1 MRSST
6 SFSDFLVVICL
17 AGLLCLAAGTVANA
31 ADGEVPPPIRIAVLP
46 IINLSGSAVPL
57 REVRTALLAEMARRG
72 MTVLGEEE
80 LERFMAR
87 HRLRYTGG
95 VDETTAPAFHDEA
108 GAGGVLVTALQQ
120 YDTTY
125 PPKIALEARLVSA
138 AEVPNIIWAD
148 AVSMAGDDAP
158 GLFGRGLVENLSQLT
173 AIAIGRLVD
182 SLAAEVTGKGKAV
195 AMEKVAG
202 RFRPRV
208 SFRSPDQALGE
219 KSRIAVVPFFNR
231 SQRNYAGEILA
242 LHFVRELA
250 RRGDVTVLEPG
261 VVRQKFLAF
270 RLIMDEGLSLAN
282 AEVLF
287 EVLNV
292 DFIVAGNVMEYDDYE
307 GSAGTPRVAFSAWLF
322 DRKSRRVISASESHN
337 SGDDGMH
344 FFELGKQR
352 TAHLLGA
359 NMVRGVVERMTSPAT
374 TGASASTPDPS
385 DEGKDGFIY
394 NEFN

>member
-6 SFSDFLVVICL
+6 SFFDFLVVICL
-17 AGLLCLAAGTVANA
+17 SGLLCLTAGTRANA
-31 ADGEVPPPIRIAVLP
+31 ADDGGKVPSRIAILP

-57 REVRTALLAEMARRG
+57 REVRTALLAEAAKRG
-72 MTVLGEEE
+72 ITVLGEEE
-80 LERFMAR
+80 LEKFMAR

-95 VDETTAPAFHDEA
+95 VDETTAQAFHDEA
-108 GAGGVLVTALQQ
+108 GVGGVLVTSLQQ
-120 YDTTY
+120 YDATY
-125 PPKIALEARLVSA
+125 PPKISLEARLVSA
-138 AEVPNIIWAD
+138 GEVPDIIWAD

-158 GLFGRGLVENLSQLT
+158 GLLGRGLVENLPQLT
-173 AIAIGRLVD
+173 ATAIGRLVD
-182 SLAAEVTGKGKAV
+182 SLAAGVTGKGNA
-195 AMEKVAG
+195 AATEKVAG
-202 RFRPRV
+202 RFRPRI
-208 SFRSPDQALGE
+208 SFRSPDLARGE

-231 SQRNYAGEILA
+231 SQRSYAGEILA

-292 DFIVAGNVMEYDDYE
+292 DFIVTGTVMEYDDYE
-307 GSAGTPRVAFSAWLF
+307 GGAGTPRVAFSSWLL
-322 DRKSRRVISASESHN
+322 DRKSRRVVLASESYN
-337 SGDDGMH
+337 SGDDGIH

-359 NMVRGVVERMTSPAT
+359 NMVRGVVERMTSP
-374 TGASASTPDPS
+374 GAPASTPDPS

>member
-17 AGLLCLAAGTVANA
+17 AGLLCLPAGALANA
-31 ADGEVPPPIRIAVLP
+31 ADDGVKPPSRIAVLP
-46 IINLSGSAVPL
+46 VINLSGSPVPL
-57 REVRTALLAEMARRG
+57 REIRTALLAEVTKRG
-72 MTVLGEEE
+72 MTVLGEGE
-80 LERFMAR
+80 LEQFMAR
-87 HRLRYTGG
+87 HRIRYTGG
-95 VDETTAPAFHDEA
+95 LDETTAQAFHDEV
-108 GAGGVLVTALQQ
+108 GVESVLITSLQQ

-138 AEVPNIIWAD
+138 GEVPNIIWAD

-158 GLFGRGLVENLSQLT
+158 GLFATGLIENPVQLAAT
-173 AIAIGRLVD
+173 AIGRLAD
-182 SLAAEVTGKGKAV
+182 SLAIGVTAGAKPA
-195 AMEKVAG
+195 ATEKVAR
-202 RFRPRV
+202 RFRPRIF
-208 SFRSPDQALGE
+208 FRSPGQALGE

-231 SQRNYAGEILA
+231 SQRSYAGEILA

-250 RRGDVTVLEPG
+250 RQGDVTVLEPG

-282 AEVLF
+282 AGVLF

-292 DFIVAGNVMEYDDYE
+292 DFIVTGNVMEYDDYE
-307 GSAGTPRVAFSAWLF
+307 GSGGTPRVAFSAWLF
-322 DRKSRRVISASESHN
+322 DRKSRRVVSATESHN

-344 FFELGKQR
+344 VFELGKQR

-359 NMVRGVVERMTSPAT
+359 NMVRGVVERMSSPAT
-374 TGASASTPDPS
+374 QGSASTPDPS
-385 DEGKDGFIY
+385 DEGADGVIY
-394 NEFN
+394 NQFN